1 MGTSELNPEE
11 EAAGGD
17 DGPPGVIG
25 PPGEEAPPGMEIE
38 GEKVCY
44 AQCKEFLQPI

>member
-17 DGPPGVIG
+17 DG